1 MYWKIIQP
9 VKHKSVLVT
18 LKRKKLDNLPNT
30 LVEVNGLE
38 LAHTFVHYHTHSKF
52 LSSGDGHS
60 GPHLHPTASQTAIRL
75 SAGNPR
81 IKEEKLPHVKM
92 ACQRTECF
100 QPSISAGTK

>member
-38 LAHTFVHYHTHSKF
+38 LAHTFDFIDRCSRAPVLRDLVELRLPTLSK
-52 LSSGDGHS
+52 S
-60 GPHLHPTASQTAIRL
+60 
-75 SAGNPR
+75 
-81 IKEEKLPHVKM
+81 KEKRKD
-92 ACQRTECF
+92 
-100 QPSISAGTK
+100 